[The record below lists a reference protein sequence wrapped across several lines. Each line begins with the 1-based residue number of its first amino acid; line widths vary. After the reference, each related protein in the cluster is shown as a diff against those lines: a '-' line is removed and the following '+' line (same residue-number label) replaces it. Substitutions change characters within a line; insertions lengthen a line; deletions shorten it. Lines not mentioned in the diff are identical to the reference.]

1 VTTSARTLTP
11 EQQAALQ
18 KLQSFQQQ
26 RALDQYLSGRATQ
39 YGATPKGAKAD
50 TGWTAGESY
59 ANPFA
64 GLKQEQEYKIIG
76 EGKRYIPTTQYDEFG
91 GSPKRGYVDSEGKFI
106 EGNLPEGLMKGVQN
120 AVGDNDGSE
129 YYYEPIRSDK
139 LTDTPINF
147 DSYLRKTFEREN
159 APDNKTI
166 FDHKSTFTK
175 AYKFDDKGNPT
186 ETNDYSLADV
196 QSGKV
201 AFLVGGKTGGTE
213 RERMA
218 QMYIPKGDKLIPI
231 GDPQYYKGEHP
242 DAKNVAN
249 ALKIAAIATLPFGG
263 FGGLLGGVT
272 GSVASGLATLVP
284 QTVANIGAN
293 ALVSGVTQG
302 ALSKAMGGDFSKGFK
317 SGAISGGIGAGIN
330 SLGVNLGLDK
340 SLGSLYTP
348 AKSLATSGVTSLLTG
363 QKFDP
368 TTAVKNAAIN
378 YGLNQAGQSMGI
390 DPKQQAA
397 VMKFLNFAAPMIAA
411 RRKPGG

>member
-1 VTTSARTLTP
+1 MSTTLTP
-11 EQQAALQ
+11 AQLDALK

-26 RALDQYLSGRATQ
+26 QALDNYLSGRATQ

-50 TGWTAGESY
+50 TGWTAGESLV
-59 ANPFA
+59 NPFA
-64 GLKQEQEYKIIG
+64 GLTDFGTYERPRMEYIGQGEEGGYEQKIDTVNRTAG
-76 EGKRYIPTTQYDEFG
+76 D
-91 GSPKRGYVDSEGKFI
+91 VLSEQFKDQLG
-106 EGNLPEGLMKGVQN
+106 
-120 AVGDNDGSE
+120 
-129 YYYEPIRSDK
+129 
-139 LTDTPINF
+139 
-147 DSYLRKTFEREN
+147 
-159 APDNKTI
+159 
-166 FDHKSTFTK
+166 HKSVFLK
-175 AYKFDDKGNPT
+175 GYKKDEKGNPVEVDLNSLT
-186 ETNDYSLADV
+186 PEQINSGDYIIYM
-196 QSGKV
+196 
-201 AFLVGGKTGGTE
+201 GGKTGGTE

-218 QMYIPKGDKLIPI
+218 QAYIPKGDKLIPV
-231 GDPQYYKGEHP
+231 GDPSYYKGEHP

-263 FGGLLGGVT
+263 AGALLGGATSSLT
-272 GSVASGLATLVP
+272 GALSAGLGSFAPIAS
-284 QTVANIGAN
+284 N

-317 SGAISGGIGAGIN
+317 SGAIAGGVGAGIN

-348 AKSLATSGVTSLLTG
+348 AKSIATSGVTSLLTG